1 MDLVQYRFDGRT
13 IRRASADMVEGND
26 SVRIDEDIS
35 APLVNVPFRL
45 PQPLSLHYLLQ
56 INPPCFRPPYVPEG
70 SGEHPVLPVGFAG
83 VIDQKRPCQGSFGN
97 VTAGKEIVLKRDH
110 RDFHVPFGEFICMIT
125 QLRDVRPARES
136 AEVAVENHQ

>member
-1 MDLVQYRFDGRT
+1 MDLIQYRFYGRT
-13 IRRASADMVEGND
+13 IRRADADMVQGDD
-26 SVRIDEDIS
+26 SVRIYEDIP
-35 APLVNVPFRL
+35 ATLVNVPFRL
-45 PQPLSLHYLLQ
+45 PQPPSFHYHLQ

-70 SGEHPVLPVGFAG
+70 SGEHPVILVCFAG
-83 VIDQKRPCQGSFGN
+83 VIDQKRPGQGSFGH

-110 RDFHVPFGEFICMIT
+110 RDFHVPFGEFIFMVT